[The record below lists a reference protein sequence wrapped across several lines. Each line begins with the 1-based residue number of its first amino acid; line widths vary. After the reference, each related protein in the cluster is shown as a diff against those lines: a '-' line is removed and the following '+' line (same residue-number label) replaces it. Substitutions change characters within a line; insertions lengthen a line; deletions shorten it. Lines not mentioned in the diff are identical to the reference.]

1 MKQIIF
7 DCDNTFGVKD
17 CDVDDGLA
25 LLYLLGCG
33 EAKVHGITTTYG
45 NNEVEVV
52 YHTTKKMLKDLG
64 RMEIPV
70 KKGGSKKGAY
80 KSEAVDY
87 LVDMANRYAGE
98 LSILATGSLTNL
110 CGAYKKDSHFF
121 EKVKEIVL
129 MGGITSPLVFEKK
142 VMNELNFSC
151 DAHATWTGA
160 YKKDSHFFEKV
171 KEIVLMGGITSP
183 LVFEKKVMNELNFSC
198 DAHATWTVLTKGR
211 NVSIITGNNCL
222 KVLFTKEEY
231 KERLFQTENKSAKYI
246 REKTD
251 YWFKYNEDDYG
262 IKGFYNWDV
271 IAGVYLIRPELF
283 FSEKKTIFVSE
294 RNLEVGLLK
303 SDKAGNCRCRL
314 PVIQEEQALKNE
326 IYRAWLQVKIP

>member
-80 KSEAVDY
+80 ESEAVDY

-110 CGAYKKDSHFF
+110 C
-121 EKVKEIVL
+121 
-129 MGGITSPLVFEKK
+129 
-142 VMNELNFSC
+142 
-151 DAHATWTGA
+151 GA

>member
-110 CGAYKKDSHFF
+110 C
-121 EKVKEIVL
+121 
-129 MGGITSPLVFEKK
+129 
-142 VMNELNFSC
+142 
-151 DAHATWTGA
+151 GA